1 MASIQ
6 RSNGRSGRRRM
17 MNEIN
22 VVPYIDVMLVLLVI
36 FMVSAPMLTNGVVDL
51 PSVGKS
57 NQVPVAP
64 IEVMIKADTRMTVRV
79 RATKNVS
86 GAEQSVDLPALIRFI
101 KDRQIENPEQPVIIS
116 ADRNIKYDAVLNV
129 MDALQRQ
136 QVKRVGLMVRT
147 TGV

>member
-1 MASIQ
+1 
-6 RSNGRSGRRRM
+6 M

-36 FMVSAPMLTNGVVDL
+36 FMVSAPMITNGVVDL

-64 IEVMIKADTRMTVRV
+64 IEVIIKADNKMTVRV
-79 RATKNVS
+79 RAAKDSSAT
-86 GAEQSVDLPALIRFI
+86 EQAVDLPGLIRFV
-101 KDRQIENPEQPVIIS
+101 KDKQAENPEQPVVIS
-116 ADRNIKYDAVLNV
+116 ADRTIKYDAVLNV